1 MIAIMRKLI
10 HNNAYK
16 VILWIFL
23 LMMAA
28 GSGLVFMGGK
38 TEEKDVLIKVYD
50 LTINDKKFALML
62 QRTKQQL
69 EMFKMRGFNLPNANV
84 QKETVQAGIS
94 KLLSEHATDD
104 LVLNVS
110 DNHVSQ
116 EVTRELQHLPAHF
129 FDEHGN
135 LNTDAFLKAIA
146 PMSMQDFMAEIEI
159 DAKNKVLTTLID
171 ASLYVP
177 KFEQQLYEQ
186 SEFADKNYSY
196 FKLSSQKYLQK
207 VSENKPSD
215 TLLLKFYKRPEIIE
229 QFKTAEKRS
238 GKQWVFTSKNYGINI
253 SDSEAKSFYDKNK
266 ATLYVVNPAQMQVRC
281 LLITIEPGK
290 EEEAKSK
297 IQELKKEAD
306 KDSSKFEEMVKKF
319 SEDKATASKGG
330 LSDLFSKDDKK
341 MNKTVVDTAFEFLG
355 TDGQISS
362 PIKTDRGYELLQRVK
377 KVPAKYKDF
386 DTVSAA
392 IKEQIG
398 TEKFKKRFAQDA
410 SRVIHSVKYKP
421 EVLSEFVQKYH
432 GKVVDVPLTERKPGI
447 VNTTL
452 FRMEQDRY
460 THIFDKDE
468 GIIMYCQEIEKSV
481 TPALEFVKSRLLP
494 LYFND
499 LAKEMMQ
506 SELAQALSEARNES
520 FDKVAEKY
528 GASVQKAYFKYN
540 QGKNEQSPI
549 LEDTEVAAQVKNL
562 QYPGAVAA
570 IAMKSDGILVRL
582 DTLNM
587 SKIGTEEKEQAQK
600 VMNYIK
606 SYQYKEG
613 FVASLYRIAKLRN
626 KIEIKK
632 EISQWINEP
641 TRWN

>member
-28 GSGLVFMGGK
+28 GSGLIYMGGK
-38 TEEKDVLIKVYD
+38 TEEKDVVIKVYD
-50 LTINDKKFALML
+50 LTISDKKFALML

-94 KLLSEHATDD
+94 KLLSEQATND
-104 LVLNVS
+104 LDLAVS
-110 DNHVSQ
+110 GDHVSQ

-146 PMSMQDFMAEIEI
+146 PMSMQDFMSEIES
-159 DAKNKVLTTLID
+159 DAKNKILTTLID

-196 FKLSSQKYLQK
+196 CKFSSQKYLPK
-207 VSENKPSD
+207 ISDTKPSE
-215 TLLLKFYKRPEIIE
+215 TLLLKFYKRPEIAE

-238 GKQWVFTSKNYGINI
+238 GKQWVFSPKNYGITI
-253 SDSEAKSFYDKNK
+253 TDSEAKSFYDKNK
-266 ATLYVVNPAQMQVRC
+266 TTLYVVSPAQMQIRS

-290 EEEAKSK
+290 EEEAKAK
-297 IQELKKEAD
+297 IQDFKKEAD
-306 KDSSKFEEMVKKF
+306 KDSSKFEDMVKKF

-330 LSDLFSKDDKK
+330 LSDLFTKDDKK

-377 KVPAKYKDF
+377 KVPAKYKEF
-386 DTVSAA
+386 GTVSAA
-392 IKEQIG
+392 IKEQISA
-398 TEKFKKRFAQDA
+398 EKFKKRFAQDA
-410 SRVIHSVKYKP
+410 SRVIHTVKYKP
-421 EVLSEFVQKYH
+421 EVLTEFVQKYH
-432 GKVVDVPLTERKPGI
+432 GTVVDVPLAERKQGI
-447 VNTTL
+447 VYTTL

-460 THIFDKDE
+460 THIFDKDD
-468 GIIMYCQEIEKSV
+468 GVIVYCQQVEKSV
-481 TPALEFVKSRLLP
+481 TPALENVKSRLLP

-499 LAKEMMQ
+499 LATEMMQ
-506 SELAQALSEARNES
+506 SELEQALKDAQNES

-528 GASVQKAYFKYN
+528 GASVQKAFFKYN

-549 LEDTEVAAQVKNL
+549 LEDAEVAAQVKNL
-562 QYPGAVAA
+562 QYPGATAA
-570 IAMKSDGILVRL
+570 IAMKTDGILVRL
-582 DTLNM
+582 DTLNI
-587 SKIGTEEKEQAQK
+587 SKIGTEEKEQAKK

-632 EISQWINEP
+632 EILQFTKEV
-641 TRWN
+641 

>member
-28 GSGLVFMGGK
+28 GSGLFFIGGK
-38 TEEKDVLIKVYD
+38 NNENKDSVIKVYD

-69 EMFKMRGFNLPNANV
+69 EMFKMKGFSLPKANV

-94 KLLSEHATDD
+94 KLLSEHAIED
-104 LVLNVS
+104 LCLNVS
-110 DNHVSQ
+110 DAHVNQ
-116 EVTRELQHLPAHF
+116 EINRELQHLPAHF

-146 PMSMQDFMAEIEI
+146 PMSMQDFVTEIQL
-159 DAKNKVLTTLID
+159 DVKNKAFTTLID

-196 FKLSSQKYLQK
+196 FKLSTQKYLQK
-207 VSENKPSD
+207 ASENKPTDS
-215 TLLLKFYKRPEIIE
+215 LLLKFYKKPEIAE
-229 QFKTAEKRS
+229 QFKTPEKRS
-238 GKQWVFTSKNYGINI
+238 GKQWVFNLKGYGITI
-253 SDSEAKSFYDKNK
+253 SDSEVKTFYDKNK
-266 ATLYVVNPAQMQVRC
+266 AALYVVHPAQMQIRR

-306 KDSSKFEEMVKKF
+306 KDPSAFEEMVKKF
-319 SEDKATASKGG
+319 SEDKTTSSKGG
-330 LSDLFSKDDKK
+330 LSDLFTKDDKK

-377 KVPAKYKDF
+377 KVPAKYKDL
-386 DTVSAA
+386 DTVAGD
-392 IKEQIG
+392 IKEQLG
-398 TEKFKKRFAQDA
+398 AEKFKKRFAQDA
-410 SRVIHSVKYKP
+410 SRVIHSAKYKP
-421 EVLSEFVQKYH
+421 EVMSEFVQKYH
-432 GKVVDVPLTERKPGI
+432 GKVIDIPLTERKSGI
-447 VNTTL
+447 AYTTL

-460 THIFDKDE
+460 THVFDKDE
-468 GIIMYCQEIEKSV
+468 GVIIYCQEIEKSV
-481 TPALEFVKSRLLP
+481 MPLLESVKSRLLP

-499 LAKEMMQ
+499 AAKEMMQ
-506 SELAQALSEARNES
+506 SQLNQASKDAQTES
-520 FDKVAEKY
+520 FDVVAQKY
-528 GASVQKAYFKYN
+528 GASVQKAYFKHN
-540 QGKNEQSPI
+540 DGKNEQSPV
-549 LEDTEVAAQVKNL
+549 LEEPEVASLVKNL
-562 QYPGAVAA
+562 QYAGAVGAA
-570 IAMKSDGILVRL
+570 VTKSEGVLLRL
-582 DTLNM
+582 DTVTM
-587 SKIGTEEKEQAQK
+587 PKISKEEQDQAQK

-632 EISQWINEP
+632 EILQFTKEV
-641 TRWN
+641 